1 MSEITREEAKTYL
14 RDEAA
19 GYERLGRFHFAGI
32 LRLALAALED
42 AEGDALT
49 ADERAECDIESHYG
63 RSKTGL
69 HIDHKGRMF
78 ARDDRNVVV
87 LNEAADAVMFLAKV
101 AALVQIQRAA
111 IDRARGV

>member
-1 MSEITREEAKTYL
+1 MNRAETIAELKRIRDTGGTVGPWLL
-14 RDEAA
+14 RDA
-19 GYERLGRFHFAGI
+19 I
-32 LRLALAALED
+32 AALED

-111 IDRARGV
+111 IDRARGG